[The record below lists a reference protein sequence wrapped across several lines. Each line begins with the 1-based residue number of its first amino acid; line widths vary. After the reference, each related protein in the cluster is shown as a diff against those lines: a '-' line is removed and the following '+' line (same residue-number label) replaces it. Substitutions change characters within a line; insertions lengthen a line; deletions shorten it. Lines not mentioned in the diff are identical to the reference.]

1 MTKSMACLLV
11 VVAVG
16 LNFGASAV
24 GAVIRYD
31 SQSAFVA
38 ASTGLTT
45 DSFAGLDSSGNGY
58 TFIGTTV
65 TRGDMT
71 ITNTNAVYAVTWGFG
86 PCNEMPDGG
95 TCLTGDGNTIT
106 DITFAPG
113 HTAVGLDTFALN
125 NPATVYG
132 VVTFSDNTTLDFSKA
147 ATVPFTTP
155 PSYLGFIVNTP
166 GVTILKISTNLPTQN
181 GFAFSEVSLGTAV
194 PEPASLMLLV
204 TGLVGLSWRKRR

>member
-1 MTKSMACLLV
+1 MTIRHITIVVLLV
-11 VVAVG
+11 
-16 LNFGASAV
+16 
-24 GAVIRYD
+24 
-31 SQSAFVA
+31 
-38 ASTGLTT
+38 
-45 DSFAGLDSSGNGY
+45 
-58 TFIGTTV
+58 
-65 TRGDMT
+65 
-71 ITNTNAVYAVTWGFG
+71 
-86 PCNEMPDGG
+86 
-95 TCLTGDGNTIT
+95 LTGVARAQEDPYTQALTYKFGDSRQALMKVEAEIRS
-106 DITFAPG
+106 AK
-113 HTAVGLDTFALN
+113 LDERAGIEAKLLAALN

>member
-1 MTKSMACLLV
+1 MKKLLACLLV

-16 LNFGASAV
+16 FNFGASAV

-31 SQSAFVA
+31 SQSAFMA
-38 ASTGLTT
+38 AATALTT
-45 DSFAGLDSSGNGY
+45 DSFAGLDTSGNGY
-58 TFIGTTV
+58 TSIGTTV
-65 TRGDMT
+65 RSDMT
-71 ITNTNAVYAVTWGFG
+71 IANANAVYAVTWGFG
-86 PCNEMPDGG
+86 AGNAMPDGG
-95 TCLTGDGNTIT
+95 TFLGGDGNTIT

-113 HTAVGLDTFALN
+113 HTAVGLDIFAVN

-166 GVTILKISTNLPTQN
+166 GVTILKLSTNLPTQN